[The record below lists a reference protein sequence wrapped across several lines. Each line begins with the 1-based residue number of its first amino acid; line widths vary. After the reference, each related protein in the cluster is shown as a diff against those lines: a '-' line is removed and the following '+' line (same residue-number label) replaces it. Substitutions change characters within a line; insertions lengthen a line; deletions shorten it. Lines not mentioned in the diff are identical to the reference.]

1 MMNDIWHYPRH
12 ALAKQVLGMFESGLS
27 SALVFFAAR
36 RMGKTEFLLKD
47 MRPLANKQGWHVLY
61 FSFLDVGSD
70 AKEAFTL
77 ALIEF
82 AIEMGEPKWEKFRK
96 RIKGSIAGLH
106 AGLEFRDP
114 QQTKITLKEII
125 TDLAKQ
131 NHKILLLLDEVQ
143 ILSLDAK
150 NKDFIAA
157 LRTVLD
163 IHKDIIKVIFTGSSQ
178 VGLRRMFSRAD
189 APFFHFGQ
197 NLPFPELQQG
207 FIEHL
212 VIIFNKATQ
221 RKLDTEKLWQV
232 FLEMDRVPQLIR
244 SLVEQLILYPD
255 LTMQQ
260 AKKQLLQSLAED
272 REYVMI
278 WENSSILERLLLR
291 AIIMR
296 EAELFSIDTRTALA
310 QQMGIDTLAVSTVQS
325 AIRSLKRREIIGCL
339 PERGIYDID
348 DPNFKSW
355 IEHSVIEDEE
365 NGSSSKSV

>member
-1 MMNDIWHYPRH
+1 MMNDIWHYPRQ

-61 FSFLDVGSD
+61 FSFLDVGSN
-70 AKEAFTL
+70 AKESFTL

-82 AIEMGEPKWEKFRK
+82 AIEMGGIKWEKFQK
-96 RIKGSIAGLH
+96 RIKKVEGGIAGIH

-114 QQTKITLKEII
+114 QQTKFTLKEII

-143 ILSLDAK
+143 ILSIDAK

-163 IHKDIIKVIFTGSSQ
+163 IHKDVIKVIFTGSSQ

-197 NLPFPELQQG
+197 NLPFPELQQD

-212 VIIFNKATQ
+212 VNIFNKATQ
-221 RKLDTEKLWQV
+221 RKLDSEKLWRV

-255 LTMQQ
+255 LTMHQ
-260 AKKQLLQSLAED
+260 AKNQLLQDLATD

-291 AIIMR
+291 AIVMG
-296 EAELFSIDTRTALA
+296 ESELFSVDKRSILA
-310 QQMGIDTLAVSTVQS
+310 QQMGIETLAVSTVQS

-339 PERGIYDID
+339 PGRGIYDID

-355 IEHSVIEDEE
+355 IEHNEPSRDR
-365 NGSSSKSV
+365 